1 MDIKT
6 DTNEQNTFWSCSD
19 CFIPVKGKESSQ
31 IETPREK
38 FRTKYDSAMLTEMI
52 NDDKSHQDILEWIEK
67 NELSLLSYDDQ
78 KTMLRQV
85 SSKRTLIR
93 QILEE
98 AGNGHE
104 IIKKILDSY
113 VQKTKKGLEPSSN
126 SYSVTIDFSAI
137 TCLNEDGQHEE
148 TILNDLNDLWYDSK
162 KEPWLNL
169 FDKLWSICNK
179 TKIDKHPS
187 EILKGRD
194 MG

>member
-1 MDIKT
+1 MDIRT
-6 DTNEQNTFWSCSD
+6 DTNEQNTFWSSD
-19 CFIPVKGKESSQ
+19 CFIPVKVKESSQ

-38 FRTKYDSAMLTEMI
+38 FRTKYDSATLTEMI

-113 VQKTKKGLEPSSN
+113 VQKTKKGLGKPSMKNNGIFNDRSK
-126 SYSVTIDFSAI
+126 
-137 TCLNEDGQHEE
+137 QHF
-148 TILNDLNDLWYDSK
+148 T
-162 KEPWLNL
+162 
-169 FDKLWSICNK
+169 
-179 TKIDKHPS
+179 TPS
-187 EILKGRD
+187 LTY
-194 MG
+194 